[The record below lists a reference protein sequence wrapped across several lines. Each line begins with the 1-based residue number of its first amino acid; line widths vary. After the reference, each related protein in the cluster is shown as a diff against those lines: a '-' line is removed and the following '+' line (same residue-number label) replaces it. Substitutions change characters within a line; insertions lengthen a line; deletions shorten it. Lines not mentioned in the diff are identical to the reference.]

1 MSGIIKMPI
10 EIKRYYKRELYQY
23 KKNKEKLDKIINN
36 KEKANTRNILF
47 LEQRITNIETV
58 ITKLNEFEKEVFD
71 MIFNKNMDWLYCKT
85 FKGIDKSTY
94 YNIVNKC
101 IYLLAEEEGEI

>member
-1 MSGIIKMPI
+1 MSGSKMPV
-10 EIKRYYKRELYQY
+10 EIKKYYKRELYQY
-23 KKNKEKLDKIINN
+23 RKNKERIDKIFKN

-47 LEQRITNIETV
+47 LEQRIANIETV
-58 ITKLNEFEKEVFD
+58 ISKLDSFEKEVFD

-85 FKGIDKSTY
+85 IKGIDKSTY
-94 YNIVNKC
+94 YNIINKC